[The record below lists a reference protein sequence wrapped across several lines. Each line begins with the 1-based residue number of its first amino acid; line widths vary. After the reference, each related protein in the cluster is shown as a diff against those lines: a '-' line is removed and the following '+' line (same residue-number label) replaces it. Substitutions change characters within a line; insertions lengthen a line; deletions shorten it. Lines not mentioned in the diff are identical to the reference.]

1 MINSVRNTVLAV
13 ANKENYGYIT
23 PSDFNLYAKQAQLDI
38 FEEYFYRYNEWIT
51 KQNARAS
58 GSDYANVVKNLEEVI
73 DKFSSVSGGL
83 TYSVDRFELPSDYYL
98 INKVLYSGNKEIE
111 RVSDRADHRRQ
122 DRRTCPRCDGVSRTV
137 DQGHRRQPPPRRLAA
152 RRPDRTVTI
161 MRIVLERSVRR
172 NRGFR
177 FRHFRHRRNPRPD
190 PPRDPLKDHHDH
202 HEGPECRQDR
212 PEVNPHAG
220 IPCTEEQRIEDRDRF
235 TADRMH
241 GASLAPAPRFV
252 AGRPAVGAILHDFA

>member
-111 RVSDRADHRRQ
+111 RVSHSKIHHLLSSSLTTPTTSFPAYTMIADDIQ
-122 DRRTCPRCDGVSRTV
+122 VYPDTIVSNVTC
-137 DQGHRRQPPPRRLAA
+137 QYI
-152 RRPDRTVTI
+152 RRPK
-161 MRIVLERSVRR
+161 
-172 NRGFR
+172 
-177 FRHFRHRRNPRPD
+177 D
-190 PPRDPLKDHHDH
+190 PKWTYVSMSGGEPLFDSSASDFQDFELPATDEPLLVNKILQYVGISLR
-202 HEGPECRQDR
+202 EGDLYKSAQQD
-212 PEVNPHAG
+212 EM
-220 IPCTEEQRIEDRDRF
+220 IEKQKQ
-235 TADRMH
+235 
-241 GASLAPAPRFV
+241 G
-252 AGRPAVGAILHDFA
+252 

>member
-111 RVSDRADHRRQ
+111 RVSHSKIHHLLSSSLTTPTTSFPAYTMIADDIQ
-122 DRRTCPRCDGVSRTV
+122 VYPDTIVSNVTC
-137 DQGHRRQPPPRRLAA
+137 QYI
-152 RRPDRTVTI
+152 RRPK
-161 MRIVLERSVRR
+161 
-172 NRGFR
+172 
-177 FRHFRHRRNPRPD
+177 D
-190 PPRDPLKDHHDH
+190 PKWTYVSMAGGEPLFDSSASDFQDFELPATDEPLLVNKILQYVGISLR
-202 HEGPECRQDR
+202 EGDLYKSAQQD
-212 PEVNPHAG
+212 EM
-220 IPCTEEQRIEDRDRF
+220 IEKQKQ
-235 TADRMH
+235 
-241 GASLAPAPRFV
+241 G
-252 AGRPAVGAILHDFA
+252 

>member
-51 KQNARAS
+51 KQNARVS

-111 RVSDRADHRRQ
+111 RVSHGKVTNLLSSSLTTPTTAFPAYTMIADNIQ
-122 DRRTCPRCDGVSRTV
+122 VYPDSIVSNVTC
-137 DQGHRRQPPPRRLAA
+137 HYI
-152 RRPDRTVTI
+152 RRPKDPKWTYVS
-161 MRIVLERSVRR
+161 MAGGEPLFDSSA
-172 NRGFR
+172 
-177 FRHFRHRRNPRPD
+177 PD
-190 PPRDPLKDHHDH
+190 FQDFELPATDEPLLVNKILQYVGISLR
-202 HEGPECRQDR
+202 EGDLYKSAQQD
-212 PEVNPHAG
+212 EM
-220 IPCTEEQRIEDRDRF
+220 IEKQKQ
-235 TADRMH
+235 
-241 GASLAPAPRFV
+241 G
-252 AGRPAVGAILHDFA
+252 